1 MVGDGDKD
9 QGTELLAEFSRNALD
24 PAALLAHVTILRA
37 RTLVLLTSKFQR
49 SKSALSCRQ
58 EKASHGKG
66 IC

>member
-9 QGTELLAEFSRNALD
+9 QGTELLAEFSRNALH

-37 RTLVLLTSKFQR
+37 RTLVLLTSNDP
-49 SKSALSCRQ
+49 KSALSCRQ

>member
-1 MVGDGDKD
+1 MVVGDGDKD

-37 RTLVLLTSKFQR
+37 RTLVLLTSNDP
-49 SKSALSCRQ
+49 KSALSCRQ
-58 EKASHGKG
+58 EEANHGKG